1 VSNDGT
7 TSDGR
12 SARIVERAQSGDVDA
27 FVALIEHREERMIRV
42 ASAILGDRGDADD
55 AIQESLVSI
64 WRDLPKLRRPDRFD
78 AWVDRILVN
87 ACRLVLRRRVRRAV
101 REIDIDAGAP
111 VGLGVRPIEDEVVSR
126 DAFDR
131 AFETLGV
138 DARALLVLRHLE
150 GRSIAEIGTVLEIPD
165 GTVKS
170 RLFAARRALDEAL
183 RDGST

>member
-1 VSNDGT
+1 
-7 TSDGR
+7 
-12 SARIVERAQSGDVDA
+12 
-27 FVALIEHREERMIRV
+27 MIRV

-111 VGLGVRPIEDEVVSR
+111 VTLGVLRPIEDAVVSR